1 MGDVPSKHNGRAIH
15 RHEGEVGARQRP
27 LGQVSGIADAPVG
40 STFIGVPPVVAGGPG
55 QGGREGLEEVV
66 EHPGDDDVV
75 VDTADARYHHHG
87 PAHTCTAKKHILH
100 SMLSA
105 T

>member
-1 MGDVPSKHNGRAIH
+1 MGSA
-15 RHEGEVGARQRP
+15 
-27 LGQVSGIADAPVG
+27 L
-40 STFIGVPPVVAGGPG
+40 IGVPPVVAGGPG

-87 PAHTCTAKKHILH
+87 PAHTLKANKDTFISFLEFFLFLDMLKKKL
-100 SMLSA
+100 
-105 T
+105 